1 MTVIASKC
9 QGILQSSRST
19 FDLMPDE
26 DKTFRASMDSK
37 ETYYD
42 LLWLLSIPILFDDVT
57 SLVGPWGLG

>member
-26 DKTFRASMDSK
+26 DKTFSASMDSK
-37 ETYYD
+37 ETY
-42 LLWLLSIPILFDDVT
+42 L
-57 SLVGPWGLG
+57 